1 MLEGREIPCLWRS
14 SNFYQPSIATQCC
27 KWFCLQL
34 AEWWAEEE
42 YLSLLPCLYSRTARL
57 RVGKS
62 PTSSLFSSEALS
74 RHEEGTRRERSISIH
89 HRLLW
94 SQCSGVFHLM
104 DWETWGGKKKITFST
119 FSLCCSRMFSAT
131 SDYRPACQCG
141 LLLCDAPWPRGAD
154 AVHSGGEDEM
164 CGLGKH
170 VGPGSA
176 RGSWVTRLQQK
187 ASKHHPAREMEQGAV
202 TWVTSAAGRNQHC
215 SADIRGAMWIISC

>member
-1 MLEGREIPCLWRS
+1 MVLPAVSRMMGRGRISFTSPMFIFQNCKAKGGEVPYFQFIFLRGPFKAWGGHEKGEKHLYPPQATVVTVLWGFPPHGLG
-14 SNFYQPSIATQCC
+14 N
-27 KWFCLQL
+27 
-34 AEWWAEEE
+34 
-42 YLSLLPCLYSRTARL
+42 
-57 RVGKS
+57 V
-62 PTSSLFSSEALS
+62 
-74 RHEEGTRRERSISIH
+74 
-89 HRLLW
+89 
-94 SQCSGVFHLM
+94 
-104 DWETWGGKKKITFST
+104 GGKKKITFST